1 MGNKTEYQVDFSM
14 VEPAF
19 EKFYEARAVNL
30 FEGVNKKELT
40 NYPLISKCK
49 KKYDNPWLLYNE
61 FPLAL
66 TINPKIAPFLL
77 AKDRVSIDVFK
88 PVSDL
93 GSELI
98 TLLKSHPDTVSFYVE
113 TRYWSD
119 ESTLLL
125 TLSLISDRFTYH
137 SF

>member
-14 VEPAF
+14 VEPNF
-19 EKFYEARAVNL
+19 GDFYEARAVNL
-30 FEGVNKKELT
+30 FEGVNKKELA
-40 NYPLISKCK
+40 NYPLIAECIKQ
-49 KKYDNPWLLYNE
+49 YDNPWLLYNE

-93 GSELI
+93 GNELI
-98 TLLKSHPDTVSFYVE
+98 TFLKSHPDSVSFYVE

-125 TLSLISDRFTYH
+125 TLSLISDEFTYH